1 MSDDIKLLYEL
12 QLLYNKEAE
21 LKKVSKE
28 SFINFS
34 ETKEKFESIKSQR
47 DKLAKD
53 LSDCFDVVVS
63 LTDKQ
68 AFVYTSKTLMTDF
81 NFTLKV

>member
-28 SFINFS
+28 SFINFQKLKKNS
-34 ETKEKFESIKSQR
+34 KVLNHKEI
-47 DKLAKD
+47 
-53 LSDCFDVVVS
+53 
-63 LTDKQ
+63 
-68 AFVYTSKTLMTDF
+68 
-81 NFTLKV
+81 N